1 MSPNHVFLES
11 SENSS
16 VTFDSIQLLKHEIC
30 KLEEEFGCSYMTKIE
45 DSNNRLLDQFGSN
58 SYQDLKNNCNSGE
71 SSTLKKPRIGQ
82 SFTKLETQE
91 VVSQEL
97 SDDMSSLEK
106 LFSVKLFNDDEVSK
120 AVAIIESLKNAVIN
134 YYTNKVSPQ
143 MRPLLINQIKG
154 NNDNYEVCS
163 MDTSL

>member
-16 VTFDSIQLLKHEIC
+16 VTFDSIQLLKHEIR
-30 KLEEEFGCSYMTKIE
+30 KLEEEFGCSYMTKVE
-45 DSNNRLLDQFGSN
+45 DSNNRLLDQFESN
-58 SYQDLKNNCNSGE
+58 SYERLNNNCNSGQ
-71 SSTLKKPRIGQ
+71 SSASKKPRIGH
-82 SFTKLETQE
+82 SFTKLET
-91 VVSQEL
+91 QEL

-143 MRPLLINQIKG
+143 MRPLLMNQIKG